1 MHHKYFGK
9 NKDKVLCTV
18 IPEDAVCNSY
28 FVYQKFANFINLAR
42 RLHREEKTTFRF
54 IYCIKQIRA
63 KHAVTRA

>member
-28 FVYQKFANFINLAR
+28 FVYQKLANFMNLSNYQQIHLLHKTNPGKAR
-42 RLHREEKTTFRF
+42 S
-54 IYCIKQIRA
+54 
-63 KHAVTRA
+63 